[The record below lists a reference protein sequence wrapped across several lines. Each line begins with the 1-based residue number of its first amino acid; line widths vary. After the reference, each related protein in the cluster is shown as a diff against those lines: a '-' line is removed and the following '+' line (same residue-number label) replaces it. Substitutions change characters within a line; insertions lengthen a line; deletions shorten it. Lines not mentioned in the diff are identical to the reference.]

1 MSVRFVQLVNRARTP
16 PKLSVTGSVSARHF
30 PGKMIM
36 DRRVPPATWLR
47 RAGGSL
53 LFCLAIPLVKPE
65 EEHENQE
72 YSTNRRIR
80 DTHRVKPTQPF
91 SDQTNEYFASLHP
104 PCNEGTDDETKH
116 NEHHHQLAQV
126 RRPSDSYMLRAMRAR
141 VLFPEHNTNRHVC
154 NVYRHPFATM
164 GTSNLVHERPL
175 GQGYDDW
182 KSSVAS
188 KQRAVSTLS
197 LPEHGPLGLVYSAR
211 QMSCESASTFMTI
224 ADATTAPLRTNTDD
238 NAYRLHRLL
247 VCVWSRHAGPQLQ
260 EHTSVLLIGTPGR
273 NARFTL
279 VPIYPLNLLQI
290 LDATLVS
297 APSV

>member
-1 MSVRFVQLVNRARTP
+1 M
-16 PKLSVTGSVSARHF
+16 
-30 PGKMIM
+30 
-36 DRRVPPATWLR
+36 
-47 RAGGSL
+47 
-53 LFCLAIPLVKPE
+53 
-65 EEHENQE
+65 
-72 YSTNRRIR
+72 Y
-80 DTHRVKPTQPF
+80 
-91 SDQTNEYFASLHP
+91 P

-116 NEHHHQLAQV
+116 NEHPHQLAQV
-126 RRPSDSYMLRAMRAR
+126 RRPSESYMLRAMRAR

-197 LPEHGPLGLVYSAR
+197 LPEHGPLGLVHSAR

-273 NARFTL
+273 SPGRAGVHWLENHGRGTGAPQGADKSGEPQPREHPGHRRGRRRTKAG
-279 VPIYPLNLLQI
+279 VAQLQ
-290 LDATLVS
+290 D
-297 APSV
+297 

>member
-1 MSVRFVQLVNRARTP
+1 M
-16 PKLSVTGSVSARHF
+16 
-30 PGKMIM
+30 
-36 DRRVPPATWLR
+36 
-47 RAGGSL
+47 
-53 LFCLAIPLVKPE
+53 
-65 EEHENQE
+65 
-72 YSTNRRIR
+72 
-80 DTHRVKPTQPF
+80 
-91 SDQTNEYFASLHP
+91 
-104 PCNEGTDDETKH
+104 
-116 NEHHHQLAQV
+116 AQV
-126 RRPSDSYMLRAMRAR
+126 RRPAESYMLRAMRAR

-197 LPEHGPLGLVYSAR
+197 LPEHGPLGLVHSAR

-247 VCVWSRHAGPQLQ
+247 ACVWSRHAGPQLQ

-279 VPIYPLNLLQI
+279 VPIYPPEPPADTRRNACVCTISLNRRFIDLRLRVIWHRSVVTTPTPDHPHHQQTFHVQLLRFAYPDSTNI
-290 LDATLVS
+290 EAGTHSVWPATEP
-297 APSV
+297 APTAGGA